1 MSYHIKKLVSKG
13 VLKKEHG
20 HYELSENYEHIIP
33 YISDKK
39 SIVTVVLIAIKNKDK
54 IFLHERKKK
63 PFIGK
68 FGLPGG
74 RIVIRE
80 SIKNATERIMKEK
93 FSIKC
98 EFEKVNSFSLEH
110 VKKEGKIVHSFIL
123 ILVTATTKENLKYSD
138 IELNKS
144 KIISSDYKL
153 LKKDLSKEV
162 KVSELTSTS

>member
-1 MSYHIKKLVSKG
+1 VDKG
-13 VLKKEHG
+13 VLEKNKDY
-20 HYELSENYEHIIP
+20 YELAKNYEHIIP
-33 YISDKK
+33 YLSDKR
-39 SIVTVVLIAIKNKDK
+39 SVVPVVLITIKNKNK

-93 FSIKC
+93 FNIKC

-110 VKKEGKIVHSFIL
+110 VEKEEKIVHSFIL

-138 IELNKS
+138 VELNKS

-153 LKKDLSKEV
+153 IKKDLSKEV
-162 KVSELTSTS
+162 EVSELTSIS